1 MAHCAGCSHQSR
13 PALHQCSEWQTLSA
27 RGRHGVLLRCGR
39 HGQRLLLHQQQLHGL
54 WDRSVLCQ
62 NGLLN
67 AETFCKYPLCRRA
80 SAAHQL
86 MCDASLPPCHT
97 CMFPGNTSPVLIRVA
112 CAGIVPDGCG
122 FTLQNR
128 GHNFI
133 LEEGHANC
141 LGPSKRPFHTII
153 PGMATTAEGDLYA
166 AFGVMGGFMQPQG
179 HMQVIDPLWPSFSCQ
194 ALLQLTPGLQV
205 AKLASTPVQVGCSC
219 ERHFASK
226 HLLQRRLGMMGHQA
240 HSTSNASLKRS
251 LQLRV
256 LEPQVISNMVDFGM
270 DPQTALDAPRF
281 QVAGVD
287 STEGASCVE
296 ESR

>member
-1 MAHCAGCSHQSR
+1 MFC
-13 PALHQCSEWQTLSA
+13 
-27 RGRHGVLLRCGR
+27 
-39 HGQRLLLHQQQLHGL
+39 RL
-54 WDRSVLCQ
+54 
-62 NGLLN
+62 
-67 AETFCKYPLCRRA
+67 
-80 SAAHQL
+80 
-86 MCDASLPPCHT
+86 
-97 CMFPGNTSPVLIRVA
+97 
-112 CAGIVPDGCG
+112 AGIVPDGCG

-179 HMQVIDPLWPSFSCQ
+179 HMQVVADPLWSSCLCQ
-194 ALLQLTPGLQV
+194 KLLLPIPGLRA
-205 AKLASTPVQVGCSC
+205 AKLEFCLCKSAVAARGTSISGDAQSG
-219 ERHFASK
+219 
-226 HLLQRRLGMMGHQA
+226 LGMMRHQV
-240 HSTSNASLKRS
+240 HSMAS

-256 LEPQVISNMVDFGM
+256 LKLQVISNMVDFDM